1 MPVYYPICLQR
12 KTSFFLS
19 LQCSIATQNLS
30 WNTKDLQHLLLFFLL
45 SKVETLRKKGQLKIL
60 RWYLCGKLYMVIF
73 RGVTSDEMFLLQI
86 SQPKKKTSSV
96 IKSLEKW
103 KRPKINVI
111 FHSNSNYMSHTFLHL
126 ESKIFVEKKKKNL
139 PNFKEVNNFKNTLII
154 NSGMFVLTFH

>member
-30 WNTKDLQHLLLFFLL
+30 CNTKDLQHLLLFFLL

-60 RWYLCGKLYMVIF
+60 RWYSCGKLYMVIF
-73 RGVTSDEMFLLQI
+73 RGITQHFLKWNVSPANFSTQ
-86 SQPKKKTSSV
+86 KKQKKNSSV

-103 KRPKINVI
+103 RRTKINVI
-111 FHSNSNYMSHTFLHL
+111 FHSNSNYMSHTFLRL
-126 ESKIFVEKKKKNL
+126 ESKIFVEKKK
-139 PNFKEVNNFKNTLII
+139 
-154 NSGMFVLTFH
+154 